1 MMKSRLAKMTVGTGS
16 KAGSVPTFTQAFLGS
31 FFAAAAS
38 SKSRAERDAEI
49 AADFEQASDEFYVIP
64 DAHGWAILETVEGG
78 LHERGV
84 LEEEFVMQFSWHAP
98 YADWLQEYIAE
109 IGPEGFTRRPAFRRA
124 AARGSAHLVE
134 YLDSTVPRA
143 ALESHLAD
151 TTWKTEAAPDSG
163 RRAAL
168 HLAMVNCDIA
178 AVDALMRR
186 DLIRQVIV
194 PDSKACIP
202 LFYAALRGTRMLTAT
217 VSRLRGIEKFTETYV
232 SELLEIP
239 NSLGLAPLHVVIEM
253 GHVATA
259 KCLLR
264 EGVRLTTDTDN
275 STGRKALH
283 SLAQSD
289 VAGGTVRRLT
299 DLLLSQPGM
308 NAMLDVKDA
317 HGDTALSLAV
327 NKGHTY
333 LALQL
338 LEKGASL
345 TPEAGEALGEY
356 IFVYLVLA
364 I

>member
-1 MMKSRLAKMTVGTGS
+1 M
-16 KAGSVPTFTQAFLGS
+16 
-31 FFAAAAS
+31 
-38 SKSRAERDAEI
+38 
-49 AADFEQASDEFYVIP
+49 
-64 DAHGWAILETVEGG
+64 
-78 LHERGV
+78 
-84 LEEEFVMQFSWHAP
+84 
-98 YADWLQEYIAE
+98 LQ
-109 IGPEGFTRRPAFRRA
+109 
-124 AARGSAHLVE
+124 
-134 YLDSTVPRA
+134 
-143 ALESHLAD
+143 
-151 TTWKTEAAPDSG
+151 
-163 RRAAL
+163 
-168 HLAMVNCDIA
+168 
-178 AVDALMRR
+178 
-186 DLIRQVIV
+186 
-194 PDSKACIP
+194 
-202 LFYAALRGTRMLTAT
+202 
-217 VSRLRGIEKFTETYV
+217 ETYV

-308 NAMLDVKDA
+308 DAMLDVKDA

-345 TPEAGEALGEY
+345 TPEAGEALGEL
-356 IFVYLVLA
+356 IFVFLVWA
-364 I
+364 IRLTSLFCVQGWTTC